1 MNGGRVQEQ
10 YNYKKIVSLTLF
22 IFYAMMSHRIK
33 LVKRPGGIVSYI
45 HVLKDVDILADLSQ
59 ERLEK
64 VAAIGEIRD
73 YEGAEIIFKENT
85 TSNEL
90 YIILNGMVEILVD
103 PATLGTVERGTTGLK
118 TIATL
123 RRGES
128 FGEVAL
134 VDQGLRSA
142 SAMAAQD
149 RTALLIIPQDKF
161 NQLCKEDFELGYIVM
176 RNISADLAF
185 KLRQTDLMV
194 REQILWGR
202 K

>member
-1 MNGGRVQEQ
+1 
-10 YNYKKIVSLTLF
+10 
-22 IFYAMMSHRIK
+22 MSYLHILR
-33 LVKRPGGIVSYI
+33 
-45 HVLKDVDILADLSQ
+45 DVDILADISQ
-59 ERLEK
+59 ERLERIT
-64 VAAIGEIRD
+64 AIGEVKKFD
-73 YEGAEIIFKENT
+73 GTDVIFKENT

-103 PATLGTVERGTTGLK
+103 PSTLGTVEQGTTGLK

-142 SAMAAQD
+142 SAMAAQYN
-149 RTALLIIPQDKF
+149 TQLLVIPQDEF
-161 NQLCKEDFELGYIVM
+161 NTLCKEDFELGYTVM
-176 RNISADLAF
+176 RNIAGDLAF

-202 K
+202 KT

>member
-1 MNGGRVQEQ
+1 MSYVQ
-10 YNYKKIVSLTLF
+10 
-22 IFYAMMSHRIK
+22 M
-33 LVKRPGGIVSYI
+33 
-45 HVLKDVDILADLSQ
+45 LKDVDIFAGLS
-59 ERLEK
+59 EDRLEK
-64 VAAIGEIRD
+64 IAAIGEVKT
-73 YEGAEIIFKENT
+73 YGGAEVIFKENT

-103 PATLGTVERGTTGLK
+103 PATLGMADSGTAGLK

-142 SAMAAQD
+142 SALTAQD
-149 RTALLIIPQDKF
+149 RTELMVIPQDTF
-161 NQLCKEDFELGYIVM
+161 NKLCKEDFELGYKVM
-176 RNISADLAF
+176 RNIAADLSF
-185 KLRQTDLMV
+185 KLRQTDIMV
-194 REQILWGR
+194 REQVIWGR

>member
-1 MNGGRVQEQ
+1 MSYVQ
-10 YNYKKIVSLTLF
+10 
-22 IFYAMMSHRIK
+22 M
-33 LVKRPGGIVSYI
+33 
-45 HVLKDVDILADLSQ
+45 LKDVDIFADLS
-59 ERLEK
+59 EDRLEK
-64 VAAIGEIRD
+64 IAAIGEVKT
-73 YEGAEIIFKENT
+73 YGGAEIIFRENT

-103 PATLGTVERGTTGLK
+103 PATLGMTDGETTGLK

-142 SAMAAQD
+142 SAMTAQD
-149 RTALLIIPQDKF
+149 RTELMVIPQNTF
-161 NQLCKEDFELGYIVM
+161 NKLCKEDFELGYKVM
-176 RNISADLAF
+176 RNIAADLAF
-185 KLRQTDLMV
+185 KLRQTDIMV
-194 REQILWGR
+194 REQVIWGR

>member
-1 MNGGRVQEQ
+1 MSYVQ
-10 YNYKKIVSLTLF
+10 
-22 IFYAMMSHRIK
+22 M
-33 LVKRPGGIVSYI
+33 
-45 HVLKDVDILADLSQ
+45 LKDVDIFAGLS
-59 ERLEK
+59 EDRLEK
-64 VAAIGEIRD
+64 IAAIGEVKA
-73 YEGAEIIFKENT
+73 YGGAEVIFKENT

-103 PATLGTVERGTTGLK
+103 PSTLGAAGDATAGLK

-142 SAMAAQD
+142 SAMTAQD
-149 RTALLIIPQDKF
+149 RTKLMVIPQDTF
-161 NQLCKEDFELGYIVM
+161 NKLCQEDFELGHKVM
-176 RNISADLAF
+176 RNIAADLAF
-185 KLRQTDLMV
+185 KLRQTDIMV
-194 REQILWGR
+194 REQVIWGR